1 MTSVRKDSN
10 RGTGEGD
17 AGATEASRKDADPGS
32 EGTQAR
38 SEYRLRLAHAQEGD
52 EIPREPGEKPPGRL
66 RIIIAD
72 PDPLARRAIRDSLAL
87 DRTFVISAEAKD
99 GVEVVELAVHYRPEL
114 VLMEV
119 GLPILD
125 GISACREIVTRAPTV
140 RVVMFS
146 VPQDREVEV
155 RALRAGASGF
165 LSKNTSIDSVGRALR
180 SVAGGE
186 AAVSRS
192 LTSHLIEILRRTGE
206 NGTGM
211 RPVKSPLTT
220 REWEVLDLI
229 CAGESTR
236 DISSKLFLSEDT
248 VYSHTK
254 SILRKLGVHSRAEAV
269 EAATRMRQPGVG

>member
-1 MTSVRKDSN
+1 MTTRRASDGRTLRPVPS
-10 RGTGEGD
+10 GGGG
-17 AGATEASRKDADPGS
+17 AGVAGVAERTTS
-32 EGTQAR
+32 ER
-38 SEYRLRLAHAQEGD
+38 RLRLAGKQVGQPTE
-52 EIPREPGEKPPGRL
+52 RL
-66 RIIIAD
+66 RVILAD
-72 PDPLARRAIRDSLAL
+72 PDPLARRAIRAAL
-87 DRTFVISAEAKD
+87 LRQPEFVVVAEAKD
-99 GVEVVELAVHYRPEL
+99 GIEAVELALHYRPEL

-119 GLPILD
+119 GLPVLD
-125 GISACREIVTRAPTV
+125 GIEACAQIASRGAGAV

-146 VPQDREVEV
+146 VPHTRETEL

-165 LSKNTSIDSVGRALR
+165 LSKSASMDSVGRALR

-192 LTSHLIEILRRTGE
+192 LTSYLVQQLRFTAE
-206 NGTGM
+206 NGRGM
-211 RPVKSPLTT
+211 RPVRSTLTT

-236 DISSKLFLSEDT
+236 EISSRLFLSEDT

-269 EAATRMRQPGVG
+269 AAAGRLRQAGPA

>member
-1 MTSVRKDSN
+1 MTDRREDEQEIGTARGVDAAVREN
-10 RGTGEGD
+10 L
-17 AGATEASRKDADPGS
+17 GAFRAAANGS
-32 EGTQAR
+32 QA
-38 SEYRLRLAHAQEGD
+38 ELA
-52 EIPREPGEKPPGRL
+52 RL

-72 PDPLARRAIRDSLAL
+72 PDPLARRAIRDSLQE
-87 DRTFVISAEAKD
+87 DGGFIVSAEAKD
-99 GVEVVELAVHYRPEL
+99 GIEAVELAVHYRPEL

-119 GLPILD
+119 ALPALD
-125 GISACREIVTRAPTV
+125 GISACRDITTRATDV

-146 VPQDREVEV
+146 VPQDRDVEI

-165 LSKNTSIDSVGRALR
+165 LSKNSSIESVARALR

-186 AAVSRS
+186 AAVTRA
-192 LTSHLIEILRRTGE
+192 LTSHLVELMRSTAE
-206 NGTGM
+206 NGIGM

-236 DISSKLFLSEDT
+236 EISARLFLSEDT

-254 SILRKLGVHSRAEAV
+254 SILRKLGVHSRVDAV
-269 EAATRMRQPGVG
+269 AMAAQLRRPRVG